1 MHWKM
6 HVRFGK
12 GFINKF
18 KYYYNII
25 FKWFIL
31 LFHTVSFISCYKILL
46 DAGTT
51 YNYIYIIILIYYSFV
66 LSYSYDSIINLCLN
80 YKFIKVI
87 FQLKNKIQEVK
98 RYISNGKS
106 AGVYRYTLQRLNV
119 IKSLISFRNNSSLS
133 LIKKN
138 KFMKS
143 SKTPFNFNEW
153 LVGFTDA
160 DGCFS
165 VNRDKNNNLRT
176 IFKISQTENNLQV
189 LYYIKRELGVG
200 NVNSKPD
207 KSGMVDY
214 VVYNKDH
221 LIKVIFPIFDE
232 YKLLTSK
239 RWNYLRF
246 KECVIL
252 NHKKLIDKSIS
263 NIDIN
268 ILVDTYIKKTLP
280 ANYISDAWNSL
291 LSICKKKEI
300 KLNLFST
307 SKEDLLL
314 EVLHGN
320 KKKELLADN
329 EVYNEIKLIMSRSW
343 LAGFVEGNGS
353 FYLVKKDKNTGRI
366 VHGFGLTQK
375 LDMII
380 MQGIKVVLHID
391 GNVKWHKQGFYGLDT
406 TSSKTVL
413 YIIDFFLTDDSTSFF
428 KGIISIDFK
437 IWVNSFRKYKKD
449 YGKLAEIRKKMRGNK
464 NITKWDS

>member
-1 MHWKM
+1 M
-6 HVRFGK
+6 RF
-12 GFINKF
+12 N
-18 KYYYNII
+18 
-25 FKWFIL
+25 L
-31 LFHTVSFISCYKILL
+31 LSNTVTRISCYKILL

-51 YNYIYIIILIYYSFV
+51 YNYIFIIILIYYSLV

-80 YKFIKVI
+80 YKLIRVI

-119 IKSLISFRNNSSLS
+119 IKSRISFRKNSSLS
-133 LIKKN
+133 IIKKN

-153 LVGFTDA
+153 LVGYTDA
-160 DGCFS
+160 DGYFS
-165 VNRDKNNNLRT
+165 VYINKNNSLQT
-176 IFKISQTENNLQV
+176 IFKISQTKNNLQV
-189 LYYIKRELGVG
+189 LYYIKRKLGVG

-207 KSGMVDY
+207 KTGMVNY
-214 VVYNKDH
+214 VVSNKDH
-221 LIKVIFPIFDE
+221 LMKVIFPIFDE

-239 RWNYLRF
+239 RWNYIKF

-252 NHKKLIDKSIS
+252 NQKKLISKS
-263 NIDIN
+263 NIDKN
-268 ILVDTYIKKTLP
+268 ILIDINVKKTLP

-291 LSICKKKEI
+291 LSIYKKKGI
-300 KLNLFST
+300 KLNLFSIE
-307 SKEDLLL
+307 KEDLLL

-320 KKKELLADN
+320 KKKGLLADN
-329 EVYNEIKLIMSRSW
+329 EAYNEIKLIMSRSW
-343 LAGFVEGNGS
+343 LAGFIEGKSS
-353 FYLVKKDKNTGRI
+353 FYLVTKDKNTVPARTSCGAEKI

-380 MQGIKVVLHID
+380 MQGIKVVLHMD
-391 GNVKWHKQGFYGLDT
+391 GNVKWHKYGYYGLDT
-406 TSSKTVL
+406 TSSKTVK

-437 IWVNSFRKYKKD
+437 IWVSSFRKYKKN
-449 YGKLAEIRKKMRGNK
+449 YGKLAEIRKKLKDNK
-464 NITKWDS
+464 NITKWNS

>member
-1 MHWKM
+1 M
-6 HVRFGK
+6 RF
-12 GFINKF
+12 N
-18 KYYYNII
+18 
-25 FKWFIL
+25 L
-31 LFHTVSFISCYKILL
+31 LSYTVSWISCYKILL

-51 YNYIYIIILIYYSFV
+51 YNYILIIVLIYYSLV
-66 LSYSYDSIINLCLN
+66 LSYIYDSIINLCLN
-80 YKFIKVI
+80 YKLIRVI
-87 FQLKNKIQEVK
+87 FHLKNKIQEVI
-98 RYISNGKS
+98 RYINNGKS

-119 IKSLISFRNNSSLS
+119 IRSLILFRKNSSLS

-165 VNRDKNNNLRT
+165 VYRTQTNSLQT
-176 IFKISQTENNLQV
+176 IFKISQTEKNLQV
-189 LYYIKRELGVG
+189 LYFIKKKLGVG
-200 NVNSKPD
+200 NVSSKPD
-207 KSGMVDY
+207 KTGMVNY
-214 VVYNKDH
+214 VVGNKDH
-221 LIKVIFPIFDE
+221 LIKIIFPIFDE

-252 NHKKLIDKSIS
+252 NQKLIDKSVS

-268 ILVDTYIKKTLP
+268 LLIDSYVKKTLP
-280 ANYISDAWNSL
+280 VNYISDAWNSL
-291 LSICKKKEI
+291 LSIYKKKEI

-307 SKEDLLL
+307 LKEDLLL

-320 KKKELLADN
+320 KKKGLLEDN
-329 EVYNEIKLIMSRSW
+329 EAYNEIKLIMSRSW
-343 LAGFVEGNGS
+343 LAGFVEGDGS
-353 FYLVKKDKNTGRI
+353 FYLVTKDKSIGRI

-375 LDMII
+375 LDVII

-391 GNVKWHKQGFYGLDT
+391 GNVKWNKGHYALDT
-406 TSSKTVL
+406 TSSKTVY
-413 YIIDFFLTDDSTSFF
+413 YIINFFLTDDSTSFF
-428 KGIISIDFK
+428 KGMISIDFK

-449 YGKLAEIRKKMRGNK
+449 YKKLAEIRKIMRKNK